1 VGVVTVLTTRRP
13 FPSDTADR
21 LADFTELV
29 ATAVGNAESRAELAA
44 SRARI
49 VAEVTV
55 KTRVNSLTRKL
66 GVAAARKPGPPSTGT
81 CSPHAPGGAKSPPGV
96 RKSPLREM

>member
-49 VAEVTV
+49 VAEGTV
-55 KTRVNSLTRKL
+55 KTRVNSMTRKL
-66 GVAAARKPGPPSTGT
+66 RVAVRSEAGAACHWHLLPALTRRG
-81 CSPHAPGGAKSPPGV
+81 
-96 RKSPLREM
+96 

>member
-49 VAEVTV
+49 VAEGY
-55 KTRVNSLTRKL
+55 RQD
-66 GVAAARKPGPPSTGT
+66 A
-81 CSPHAPGGAKSPPGV
+81 CQ
-96 RKSPLREM
+96 